1 MANEDCGVR
10 PVRRSPGRAWG
21 SRVKLHIILA
31 MHQTRG
37 QLTASRRLR
46 GKEKTRHGGE
56 EGAKGPE
63 VCAQCSVL
71 SAQCSVLRA
80 IEWMRQKGV
89 SSRTEKARTLLGVR
103 RHAAMQRDHWPEKVV
118 SGRRVLYGANQDLDG
133 PLGGHDESDASARTK
148 GNWNFAPW
156 SFLTISV
163 WSLQCSV
170 GGIGG
175 QWASGQW
182 SVVKV
187 WTEFT
192 FPFP

>member
-37 QLTASRRLR
+37 QLTASRQRLR
-46 GKEKTRHGGE
+46 RKERRGMGGE

-63 VCAQCSVL
+63 VC
-71 SAQCSVLRA
+71 AQCSVLRA

-89 SSRTEKARTLLGVR
+89 SSRAEKARTLLGVR

-148 GNWNFAPW
+148 GNWNSPPLVLFDHLGLESAVFGRG
-156 SFLTISV
+156 SR
-163 WSLQCSV
+163 
-170 GGIGG
+170 G
-175 QWASGQW
+175 QSAR
-182 SVVKV
+182 
-187 WTEFT
+187 
-192 FPFP
+192 